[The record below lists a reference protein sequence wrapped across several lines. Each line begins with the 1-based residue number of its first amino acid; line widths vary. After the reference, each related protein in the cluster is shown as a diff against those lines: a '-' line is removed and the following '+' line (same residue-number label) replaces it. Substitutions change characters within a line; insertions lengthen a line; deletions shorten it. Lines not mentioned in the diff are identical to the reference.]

1 MFLQYLKLIFL
12 PHSVSEKFHHWKIKK
27 RDDIPFNL
35 ISEYAFESLS
45 PESNHC
51 PSAKFILLFGL
62 RQKPKFSIDVDRN
75 PGIQLNKCLK
85 IYAEIY
91 YSVHDLR
98 SPSLITGQEQAKN
111 DRPSTS
117 REKSK
122 SINDEG
128 ERSSSSD
135 VPRTPLK
142 TSASTACHNNKK
154 DDGVDSAPPVIENNG
169 HLNNHLSPAAVM
181 QQTTHLS
188 NPPIAVVPS

>member
-1 MFLQYLKLIFL
+1 M
-12 PHSVSEKFHHWKIKK
+12 P
-27 RDDIPFNL
+27 
-35 ISEYAFESLS
+35 
-45 PESNHC
+45 SNHS
-51 PSAKFILLFGL
+51 PPNRITALQANFILLFGL
-62 RQKPKFSIDVDRN
+62 KQKSEFSTSTWHTTTTYI
-75 PGIQLNKCLK
+75 NKCLK